1 MSNYEFLKEVGID
14 GTVCWM
20 SEPTYFDDGNFSVL
34 ITDSEGWN
42 GFIMVFDK
50 DGNYIGRS

>member
-20 SEPTYFDDGNFSVL
+20 GEPTYFDDGNFSVL
-34 ITDSEGWN
+34 ITDSEGWK

-50 DGNYIGRS
+50 DGNYLGRS